1 MTEKAKP
8 LLAKLEFLVEG
19 KTWSAGEKITISDF
33 YLYMF
38 VDLIKTQ
45 LNEEIFNGHSN
56 LLRIHK

>member
-8 LLAKLEFLVEG
+8 LLAKLEFLVKG

-45 LNEEIFNGHSN
+45 LNEELFNGHSN

>member
-8 LLAKLEFLVEG
+8 LLAKLEFLVKG
-19 KTWSAGEKITISDF
+19 KTWSTGEKITISDF

-45 LNEEIFNGHSN
+45 LNDEIFNAHSN

>member
-8 LLAKLEFLVEG
+8 LLAKLEFLVKG

-45 LNEEIFNGHSN
+45 LNDEIFNAHSN

>member
-8 LLAKLEFLVEG
+8 LLAKLEFLVKG

-45 LNEEIFNGHSN
+45 LNFPIE
-56 LLRIHK
+56 

>member
-8 LLAKLEFLVEG
+8 LLAKLEFLVKE

-45 LNEEIFNGHSN
+45 LNEELFNGHSN